1 MTTANT
7 LKEKCRTILDIYPP
21 ENRHGLKVQLR
32 RWIQNPGTNIT
43 TEDVDSL
50 DLNELGIFMSW
61 GAYGELYNHAN
72 DRLKDLKGRPRP
84 LAETRPTGRSTPQG
98 VTRALD
104 KKRGIDQF
112 KQDDTEA
119 VLRNSDDET
128 LQAFHEMIHTEIM
141 KRHPEDPGE

>member
-1 MTTANT
+1 MTTANM

-50 DLNELGIFMSW
+50 DLDELGIFMSW

-72 DRLKDLKGRPRP
+72 FRLQDIKSRPGHP
-84 LAETRPTGRSTPQG
+84 SETQETGKTPSSMEK
-98 VTRALD
+98 TSLD
-104 KKRGIDQF
+104 VELGIDQF
-112 KQDDTEA
+112 KQDAIEA
-119 VLRNSDDET
+119 VLHNSDDET
-128 LQAFHEMIHTEIM
+128 LQAFHEMIHTEIV
-141 KRHPEDPGE
+141 KRHPEEPGE